1 MGFLGGFF
9 IANLREGHTGVD
21 AAAQLE
27 AQGPPDRGDEGLRGD
42 HQGDVQQEAQ
52 HVRLAL
58 LQAGRHGAAGPARL
72 HAGHQ
77 EADGLGLCPRQDGEQ
92 RI

>member
-9 IANLREGHTGVD
+9 LLPTLREGHTGVD

-27 AQGPPDRGDEGLRGD
+27 AQGPADGGDEGLRRD

-58 LQAGRHGAAGPARL
+58 LQAGGHGAA
-72 HAGHQ
+72 
-77 EADGLGLCPRQDGEQ
+77 
-92 RI
+92 